1 MNYLSQQAVM
11 TEVNGTTIAL
21 TSAVCT
27 DATLIMIIKY
37 NRVLSLG
44 DYTKKYLQRFSW
56 KSIY

>member
-1 MNYLSQQAVM
+1 M

-44 DYTKKYLQRFSW
+44 DYTKKYLQRFS
-56 KSIY
+56 